1 MEVQWDSSFKST
13 SDDEIDFN
21 KEAKRI
27 ADLDMPQAVVTKLV
41 NNVLCG
47 NSIEEDAKL
56 AVIRSTTQFISHLT
70 SSANKIAKNKNHKNI
85 QPDDVFKAIEE
96 CEFDEFLPKLKDEL
110 NAYVEIKRAAK
121 AKQNEEENV
130 TGGPPSSSIVT
141 DLPSDSG
148 VKVEIIQNGD
158 HVTNL

>member
-1 MEVQWDSSFKST
+1 MEVQWDSSLQST
-13 SDDEIDFN
+13 TLSDSEIDFN

-27 ADLDMPQAVVTKLV
+27 ADLDMPQAIVTKLI

-47 NSIEEDAKL
+47 DSIEEEAKL
-56 AVIRSTTQFISHLT
+56 AVIRSTTQFISYLT

-85 QPDDVFKAIEE
+85 QPDDVFRAIEE

-110 NAYVEIKRAAK
+110 NAYVEIKRSAK

-148 VKVEIIQNGD
+148 IK
-158 HVTNL
+158 

>member
-1 MEVQWDSSFKST
+1 M
-13 SDDEIDFN
+13 
-21 KEAKRI
+21 
-27 ADLDMPQAVVTKLV
+27 
-41 NNVLCG
+41 CG
-47 NSIEEDAKL
+47 SSIEEDAKL

-148 VKVEIIQNGD
+148 VK
-158 HVTNL
+158 